1 MEEVSNS
8 IRRLLNKNNLRG
20 EDVDKLILH
29 QANERII
36 NQLIGRLGINKNNS
50 LQNLEK
56 YGNTSAA
63 SIPLVVAENIDLF
76 KDKEKVILSGFGA
89 GLSLAS
95 ILMEW

>member
-1 MEEVSNS
+1 MKELLT
-8 IRRLLNKNNLRG
+8 RL
-20 EDVDKLILH
+20 
-29 QANERII
+29 Q
-36 NQLIGRLGINKNNS
+36 INKNNS

-63 SIPLVVAENIDLF
+63 SIPLVIAENIDLF